1 MNERCTCFGGRQCV
15 GDTTLGF
22 LVLPAS
28 RKGCAAEPQVQ
39 GRDHPLPGRPEAPV
53 SSAHPRRCRP
63 AVRHSYPCLPLD
75 KPQTRPL
82 GRLTAHTPATAR
94 RAGVSPS
101 ISAARGPVLSRQ
113 PEPGLGDPLGT
124 PSPTHCGLPA
134 CLCGGRD
141 PWSPVP
147 GCLAPLWCSLWQD
160 HEHRAICCF
169 AHLISLGS

>member
-1 MNERCTCFGGRQCV
+1 MWETPHLAFWFS
-15 GDTTLGF
+15 L
-22 LVLPAS
+22 
-28 RKGCAAEPQVQ
+28 
-39 GRDHPLPGRPEAPV
+39 LPGRAAQQSHRSRAMTTPFLADQRLL
-53 SSAHPRRCRP
+53 SAVLTPGAAAQLSGTLIHVCPWTSP
-63 AVRHSYPCLPLD
+63 
-75 KPQTRPL
+75 TRPL

-141 PWSPVP
+141 PWSPVLE
-147 GCLAPLWCSLWQD
+147 CLAPLWCSLWQD